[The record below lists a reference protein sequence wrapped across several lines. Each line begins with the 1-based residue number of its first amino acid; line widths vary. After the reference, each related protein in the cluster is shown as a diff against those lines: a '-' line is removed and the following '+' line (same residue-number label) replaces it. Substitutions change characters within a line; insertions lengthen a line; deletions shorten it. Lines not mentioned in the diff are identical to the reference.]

1 MKTALIHLL
10 FMALSTV
17 LAGAQPRDSVCR
29 CTFVDPPPFKL
40 TIHYSNGHEEEAR
53 AKMPVQTGDVLVP
66 HAGFQATLLCE
77 SAKGLVQEPI
87 RNAGPQPVPCSVPP
101 KPLIQLGRP
110 VDSHRLGPAMGDGI
124 TLLAPRG
131 TRVRSTQ
138 PRIRW
143 IALEGASQ
151 YTVIVRNED
160 ISWSDTVPAA
170 KGDVMVVTYPPPSS
184 APPLKPGGSYKAI
197 VRSGSAA
204 SNASQQTK
212 MGFEILTEQDAR
224 EVDLELEQL
233 DRLNLPADDRR
244 FARASLFAA
253 YGLYADAIEELGD
266 GRLVGQNP
274 FVQRF
279 LATVYLEVGLHAL
292 GRGLVLRSLQPPASD
307 QDSERGRA
315 ASHALLGQLYEW
327 SDAPAAI
334 REWQTARTLY
344 ERLGEAET
352 VKTIDARLAT
362 LTRR

>member
-1 MKTALIHLL
+1 MKTGLIHLL
-10 FMALSTV
+10 FAVLSAGF
-17 LAGAQPRDSVCR
+17 AGAQPQGSVCQ
-29 CTFVDPPPFKL
+29 CIFVDPPPLKL
-40 TIHYSNGHEEEAR
+40 TVHFSNGHEEEAR
-53 AKMPVQTGDVLVP
+53 AKMSVQTGDVLVP
-66 HAGFQATLLCE
+66 SAGFQATLLCE
-77 SAKGLVQEPI
+77 SAKGLVREPI

-101 KPLIQLGRP
+101 KPLIQVAGRP
-110 VDSHRLGPAMGDGI
+110 ADSHRLGPTTNDSI

-143 IALEGASQ
+143 IAIEGATQ
-151 YTVIVRNED
+151 YTIIVRNED
-160 ISWSDTVPAA
+160 ISWSNTVPAA
-170 KGDVMVVTYPPPSS
+170 KGDVMAVTYPSS
-184 APPLKPGGSYKAI
+184 APPLKPGGIYKAI

-204 SNASQQTK
+204 SNSSQQPN
-212 MGFEILTEQDAR
+212 MGFEILTENDAR
-224 EVDLELEQL
+224 EVDLESEKL
-233 DRLNLPADDRR
+233 DRLNLPAGDRR

-266 GRLVGQNP
+266 GRLVGQDP

-292 GRGLVLRSLQPPASD
+292 GRDLVLKSLKPPASD

-315 ASHALLGQLYEW
+315 TSHALLGQLYEW

-334 REWQTARTLY
+334 REWQLARTLY
-344 ERLGEAET
+344 EQLGEAEA